1 MAQPSPCKDG
11 AIPLF
16 CGAACCYFSR
26 KEVLEDE
33 VPRLGE
39 KNVIKERTEYYL
51 RNNPMTGACVF
62 LDPTTSGCKIYDRRP
77 RTCRSY
83 DCRNDPRVDSLVAMI
98 DSRNRNEKR
107 IRGIVAELQAIAE
120 AAYPNMELEEALEL
134 LSPEIYLTC

>member
-1 MAQPSPCKDG
+1 
-11 AIPLF
+11 
-16 CGAACCYFSR
+16 
-26 KEVLEDE
+26 
-33 VPRLGE
+33 
-39 KNVIKERTEYYL
+39 
-51 RNNPMTGACVF
+51 MTGACVF

>member
-16 CGAACCYFSR
+16 CGSACCYFSR

-39 KNVIKERTEYYL
+39 KNVVKEGREYYL
-51 RNNPMTGACVF
+51 RNNLMTGTCVF